1 MSIGNAVKSYVREF
15 YEVTYYPKKK
25 QIILHDEIES
35 HNKKTFIDIGS
46 IGGVK
51 ITLCWGKIEEVT
63 GIQYHHKEFQTEL
76 NKLFFDL
83 IMEKKAKDFFKLLL
97 DEGIPVNLEFKD
109 VINEFTLL
117 NE

>member
-1 MSIGNAVKSYVREF
+1 MFAELWGLLLRDLKQMEYF
-15 YEVTYYPKKK
+15 Y
-25 QIILHDEIES
+25 LM
-35 HNKKTFIDIGS
+35 
-46 IGGVK
+46 
-51 ITLCWGKIEEVT
+51 
-63 GIQYHHKEFQTEL
+63 L

-83 IMEKKAKDFFKLLL
+83 IMEKRAKDFFKLLL